1 MPETTSL
8 ALLLWCRVAGFG
20 GGIFGLLWKIRLPTM
35 LGVSMML
42 LSPNW
47 PGGPVPRHC
56 RTGCHQHTCSLAQQ
70 PGHEL
75 HEVPQGTLLLALGI
89 VAVSSKTRW
98 LRAGWH
104 MALHTCGSQELE
116 GRARHPLSRSVP
128 SSLCLLLLWH
138 QHVPRCIGVTDHSLC
153 SLTPSVSSALFL
165 ADRAGQ
171 KRGPEGWDH
180 QSSGRALGVLCL
192 QGEHGSLTETF
203 LYCARG
209 YQAAQD
215 N

>member
-1 MPETTSL
+1 MALCPGTAGQAAISTRAHWHSSL
-8 ALLLWCRVAGFG
+8 GMSSVRC
-20 GGIFGLLWKIRLPTM
+20 
-35 LGVSMML
+35 
-42 LSPNW
+42 
-47 PGGPVPRHC
+47 PRAHC
-56 RTGCHQHTCSLAQQ
+56 CWHLAS
-70 PGHEL
+70 
-75 HEVPQGTLLLALGI
+75 

-116 GRARHPLSRSVP
+116 DRARHPLSRSVP

-165 ADRAGQ
+165 ADRVGQ